1 MLNLS
6 SRLRTKFSKSNSI
19 TPLIIVWAK
28 QPKKLPSTTQRK
40 WTGLNT
46 PWSTIKKLLVLLCL
60 ATTNTA
66 PRCGTVWWL
75 TVHSTSTVPPLSR
88 NRRWSILFSSDT
100 TTYWEQDGDRLFKL
114 EMTWFHGLAQAT
126 ISSWQA
132 TARRTNLLLQVES
145 SVDFWDLHRGVSRR
159 LINSQSKVGNGA
171 AKIHSHLALPLW
183 IVSTLID

>member
-28 QPKKLPSTTQRK
+28 QPKKLPSTIQRK

-132 TARRTNLLLQVES
+132 TARRTNFGIARATLYS
-145 SVDFWDLHRGVSRR
+145 SRSTVLTTTR
-159 LINSQSKVGNGA
+159 SKP
-171 AKIHSHLALPLW
+171 SLATYADSSLTET
-183 IVSTLID
+183 SKGC